1 MREVVIQ
8 IPTLETEQNVE
19 IDVRIN
25 GRKQTIRYRVE
36 IVDWESENPDSLEKV
51 KLIRRVISENIEN
64 WELIQV
70 GAPRKDSIPVLFR
83 KRGEKAMAEIQ

>member
-25 GRKQTIRYRVE
+25 GKKRTMKYRVE
-36 IVDWESENPDSLEKV
+36 IVDFEEEDPSSELKV
-51 KLIRRVISENIEN
+51 DVLRRVIKEHDKD
-64 WELIQV
+64 WELIQI
-70 GAPRKDSIPVLFR
+70 GAPLKESIPVMFR
-83 KRGEKAMAEIQ
+83 KKLQEISAA